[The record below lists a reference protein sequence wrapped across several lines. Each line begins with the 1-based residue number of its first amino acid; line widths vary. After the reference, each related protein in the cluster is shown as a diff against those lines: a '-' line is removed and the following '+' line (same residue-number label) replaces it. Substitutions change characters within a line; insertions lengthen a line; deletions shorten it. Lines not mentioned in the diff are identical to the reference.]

1 MLESDCFK
9 SCWVFPVCVWKATVK
24 SPSVPTTVGG
34 DVDERRSWLSPFL
47 RELLV
52 AHNSKIL
59 CCVSTSDWFRSK
71 QNREHLTVDFLI
83 WLPASH
89 FSPSSHLP
97 HSFASLCI
105 AAFFPGWGA
114 HGPSGYSASA
124 FVGILVLSENFVNS
138 LCGKA
143 SGRGVV
149 WWDAAPQQQQAPL
162 ETPSGLSAGDNPP
175 SLGSWQH
182 SSAAS

>member
-1 MLESDCFK
+1 MLKSDCFK
-9 SCWVFPVCVWKATVK
+9 SCLVFPVCVWKATVK

-34 DVDERRSWLSPFL
+34 DVDERRYWLSPFL

-71 QNREHLTVDFLI
+71 QNREHFTVDFLI
-83 WLPASH
+83 WLPA
-89 FSPSSHLP
+89 FSPCSHLP

-149 WWDAAPQQQQAPL
+149 DGTQLRSSSRLLWRRRRDSQP
-162 ETPSGLSAGDNPP
+162 EITPP